1 MTQLVKETGCDYQ
14 TFLEELTEMVK
25 DRMGEEYTARIY
37 KVAKNN
43 SLELDSLVI
52 LKEGRNIAPNIYLL
66 PYYEAYMNGA
76 NILELTD
83 QLCNIYRN
91 CETPVIQGD
100 LFSSFEGLKSFVF
113 YRLVSYEKNKKLLE
127 KTPHIKYLDL
137 AITFYCLVRNDE
149 DGIGTIRI
157 NDDHMLLWQSS
168 IQELYELSVQNTSRL
183 FPAKIRS
190 MDEVIYDML
199 KQDLE
204 GSGDD
209 KASEEI
215 LSSFLTEC
223 KAKDQQRMYVLTNE
237 KGING
242 ATCLMYYDILK
253 DFSGKLGTDLFILPS
268 SIHEVILVPYDKSIT
283 RESLSDMVIE
293 VNLTQVAEDEVLS
306 DRVYFYSRENN
317 SITM

>member
-1 MTQLVKETGCDYQ
+1 MTQIIKEVGTDYQ
-14 TFLEELTEMVK
+14 TFLEEFTELVK

-43 SLELDSLVI
+43 SLELDSLVL

-66 PYYEAYMNGA
+66 PYYEAYVNGA
-76 NILELTD
+76 SILDLRD
-83 QLCNIYRN
+83 QLCSIYQN

-157 NDDHMLLWQSS
+157 NDDHMRLWQSS
-168 IQELYELSVQNTSRL
+168 IQELYELSIQNTSRL
-183 FPAKIRS
+183 FPAAIRS
-190 MDEVIYDML
+190 MDEVICDML

-204 GSGDD
+204 DGGDEM
-209 KASEEI
+209 ASEEM
-215 LSSFLTEC
+215 LSSFLTDC
-223 KAKDQQRMYVLTNE
+223 KANDKQRMYVLTNE

-242 ATCLMYYDILK
+242 ATCLMYNNILM
-253 DFSGKLGTDLFILPS
+253 GLAEKLGTDLFILPS
-268 SIHEVILVPYDKSIT
+268 SIHEVILVPYDKSIS
-283 RESLSDMVIE
+283 RESLTEMVKE

-317 SITM
+317 AITM